1 MAEFRLTEAQAGA
14 VGHRGSALLISAGA
28 GSGKTRVLVERLLA
42 RIAEGGDLDR
52 FLIITYTRAAA
63 AELRGRILSALRQR
77 LRGGANPHLRRQLL
91 LLPQARIGTIHS
103 FCSAVLREN
112 AQLLDIRPDFRLLE
126 GAEERVLRKETLQ
139 DVLAGRYEDMTSGF
153 QALVDALT
161 GGATEKRLFR
171 NFANFASRAAVSA
184 AATCAS

>member
-1 MAEFRLTEAQAGA
+1 MAEFRLTEAQARA
-14 VGHRGSALLISAGA
+14 VEHRGGSLLISAGA
-28 GSGKTRVLVERLLA
+28 GSGKTRVLVERLLL
-42 RIAEGGDLDR
+42 RIAQGGDLDR

-63 AELRGRILSALRQR
+63 AELRGRILTALRER
-77 LRGGANPHLRRQLL
+77 LRTEASAHLRRQLL
-91 LLPQARIGTIHS
+91 LLPQAKIGTIHS

-161 GGATEKRLFR
+161 GGE
-171 NFANFASRAAVSA
+171 SDRALNDARPL
-184 AATCAS
+184 